1 MTVSQA
7 DKARKFRARHEAP
20 GCHPRDAGSTRILA
34 GLGFQAARDLERPGE
49 VRFRFL
55 QGVDLGRP
63 SLLMA
68 RVVKSGGTAR
78 AVHVGGRCV
87 KAMQGS
93 FDLPATDR

>member
-1 MTVSQA
+1 MFTARLNEDPATGSATGALAAMLA
-7 DKARKFRARHEAP
+7 DASP
-20 GCHPRDAGSTRILA
+20 MSD
-34 GLGFQAARDLERPGE
+34 GE
-49 VRFRFL
+49 VGFRFL

-63 SLLMA
+63 SLLGA

-78 AVHVGGRCV
+78 SVHVGGRCV